1 MTEAAAFAA
10 FVSAHTRSL
19 FGTAYLLTGRTEA
32 AEELVQDTFG
42 ALYPKWHRVE
52 ASDQPL
58 AYVRRAVVNRYLG
71 ARRLK
76 SMNELP
82 LWEMPDR
89 AAPEDVAQRVADRR
103 YLFEMLGTLP
113 ERQRAAIVLRYFHD
127 LPDPEIAA
135 AIGCRTATVRSLI
148 SRGVSALREQAATK
162 TAIGGAR

>member
-1 MTEAAAFAA
+1 MREAAAFAA

-19 FGTAYLLTGRTEA
+19 FGTAYLLTGHTEA
-32 AEELVQDTFG
+32 AEELVQDTFS
-42 ALYPKWHRVE
+42 ALYAKWHRVE
-52 ASDQPL
+52 ESDQPL
-58 AYVRRAVVNRYLG
+58 AYVRRALANRYLS

-76 SMNELP
+76 SVTELT

-89 AAPEDVAQRVADRR
+89 AAPGDLAQRVADRR

-127 LPDPEIAA
+127 LSDPDIAA